1 MTEAWFLPDF
11 VFDGQDLQSDVALHV
26 SDDRVIGLIPSAQ
39 APASAQPLTGIISTG
54 FIDLQVNGG
63 GGFLFNADPTAETIA
78 QIATAHRR
86 YGTTHILPTV
96 ITDHERVLTQ
106 AVDAAIAAKSQNACL
121 GIHIEGPHISVARR
135 GTHSAE
141 FVRPMDDHT
150 MAHVRRLRDHDIPV
164 MITVAPEATTPD
176 QISQL
181 ANMGAIVSIGHSDA
195 SADETR
201 AAIAAGARCATHLFN
216 AMSPMLNR
224 APGVTGAVINS
235 DIAAGVIVDG
245 IHVADEM
252 IALAL
257 RARPKRD
264 CMFIVSDAMPTVGGP
279 DHFNLYGMHIK
290 LDANCLVNA
299 EGSLAGAHI
308 TQAQGVYRL
317 HNDIGLDQVDALRAG
332 ITIPARVI
340 EQSHLTDIRHHRVS
354 DLIQL
359 GNDLSFTGYLAP

>member
-11 VFDGQDLQSDVALHV
+11 VFDGQILHSDVALHI
-26 SDDRVIGLIPSAQ
+26 SDDRVVGLTPSAQ
-39 APASAQPLTGIISTG
+39 APKSAKPLAGILSPG

-63 GGFLFNADPTAETIA
+63 GGILFNDAPTADTIK
-78 QIATAHRR
+78 QITLAHRA

-96 ITDHERVLTQ
+96 ITDHEQVMDQ
-106 AVDAAIAAKSQNACL
+106 AVAAAIAAKSQAACL
-121 GIHIEGPHISVARR
+121 GIHIEGPHICIARR

-141 FVRPMDDHT
+141 FVRPMDDKT
-150 MAHVRRLRDHDIPV
+150 MDHVRTLRQHDIPV
-164 MITVAPEATTPD
+164 MITVAPEATTCD
-176 QISQL
+176 QITELDQ
-181 ANMGAIVSIGHSDA
+181 MGAVVSIGHSDA
-195 SADETR
+195 TAKDTR
-201 AAIAAGARCATHLFN
+201 AAIDAGARCATHLFN

-235 DIAAGVIVDG
+235 EIAAGVIVDG

-252 IALAL
+252 VALAM
-257 RARPKRD
+257 RARPKPD

-279 DHFNLYGMHIK
+279 DHFTLYGTNIK

-317 HNDIGLDQVDALRAG
+317 HNAIGLDRTAALRAA
-332 ITIPARVI
+332 ITIPARVMGLM
-340 EQSHLTDIRHHRVS
+340 HLSDIRNRPVG
-354 DLIQL
+354 DIIQL
-359 GNDLSFTGYLAP
+359 GHDLSFVGYLVP

>member
-11 VFDGQDLQSDVALHV
+11 VFDGQQLQSNVALHV
-26 SDDRVIGLIPSAQ
+26 ADDSVIGLIPSAQ
-39 APASAQPLTGIISTG
+39 APPSAQPLTGIISPG

-63 GGFLFNADPTAETIA
+63 GGILFNGNPTAETIA

-96 ITDHERVLTQ
+96 ITDHQQVLPQ

-121 GIHIEGPHISVARR
+121 GIHIEGPHISIARR

-141 FVRPMDDHT
+141 FVRPMDEQT
-150 MAHVRRLRDHDIPV
+150 MAHVRRLRNHDIPV
-164 MITVAPEATTPD
+164 MITIAPEATTPD

-181 ANMGAIVSIGHSDA
+181 TNMGAVVSIGHSDA

-201 AAIAAGARCATHLFN
+201 AAIAAGVSCATHLFN

-252 IALAL
+252 VALAL
-257 RARPKRD
+257 RARPKSD

-279 DHFNLYGMHIK
+279 DQFSLYGMDIK

-317 HNDIGLDQVDALRAG
+317 HNIIGLNRTDALRAA
-332 ITIPARVI
+332 ITIPAHVI
-340 EQSHLTDIRHHRVS
+340 GLPHLTDIRNRPIS

-359 GNDLSFTGYLAP
+359 GDDLSFVGYLAP